1 MVSGVLRG
9 RLKEEGREYQQK
21 EDRFCCNLGIDSCK
35 QGGGG
40 GGGSKSIGYRE
51 YYRQWGRIQRGC
63 GGGGGGK

>member
-21 EDRFCCNLGIDSCK
+21 EDRFCCHLGIDYCK

-40 GGGSKSIGYRE
+40 EGGSKSIGYRE
-51 YYRQWGRIQRGC
+51 Y
-63 GGGGGGK
+63 